1 MALRSALGHVGRLL
15 LGVAVFVGALVIWEA
30 WARAAGSFL
39 VPPATEVA
47 GRAWEVWPTR
57 DFLAE
62 VAGSLERLAAGFVLG
77 AVIGVG
83 IGLLMGSSLAAR
95 RSLEPLVELLRATP
109 PIALVPALIVVLGF
123 GDAMRIAVIAFGVCF
138 PVLVN
143 TLAGVRAVSPE
154 ARDTA
159 SMLHVGRIERVIRIY
174 FPAALPSIVAGIR
187 IAIPI
192 GLVMVV
198 ISEFA
203 GEGGGLGFYILD
215 QQGRFNVPEMYSGI
229 LFLGLLGYT
238 LNRLFLLAERRVLA
252 WHFGAAGERTR

>member
-1 MALRSALGHVGRLL
+1 VL
-15 LGVAVFVGALVIWEA
+15 LGVIVFVGALVIWEI

-39 VPPATEVA
+39 VPPATEVV

-57 DFLAE
+57 DFLGE
-62 VAGSLERLAAGFVLG
+62 VAGSLRRLAAGFVLG
-77 AVIGVG
+77 AVIGVV

-95 RSLEPLVELLRATP
+95 RSLEPLIELLRATP
-109 PIALVPALIVVLGF
+109 PIAVVPALIVVLGF
-123 GDAMRIAVIAFGVCF
+123 GDAMRIAVITFGVCF

-143 TLAGVRAVSPE
+143 TVAGVRAVSPE

-159 SMLHVGRIERVIRIY
+159 SMLHVGRVERVVRIY
-174 FPAALPSIVAGIR
+174 FPAALPSIMAGLR
-187 IAIPI
+187 IAISI

-203 GEGGGLGFYILD
+203 GEGGGLGYYILD
-215 QQGRFNVPEMYSGI
+215 QQGQFNVPEMYAGI

-252 WHFGAAGERTR
+252 WHYGAAGEQTR